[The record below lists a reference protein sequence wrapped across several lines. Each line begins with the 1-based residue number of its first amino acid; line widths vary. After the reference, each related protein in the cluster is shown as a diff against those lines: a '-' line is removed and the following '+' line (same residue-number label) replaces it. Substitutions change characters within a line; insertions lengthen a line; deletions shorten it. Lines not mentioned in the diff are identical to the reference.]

1 MDKALDCEPLCYKAV
16 EWVVLT
22 KAPVPGLVKTR
33 LIPELGEQG
42 ACDVYEQLLARLQA
56 SLQDVM
62 AAQLELSRLEHSQA
76 ALSQVV
82 LSQVALWIA
91 GDTEHEAFK
100 SWSSFATFYQQP
112 AQGGLNNKEA
122 DLGERMAM
130 AVQSSLARGCIPIL
144 IGVDVPDLNEAYL
157 THCLQQIIK
166 HDLVISPA
174 EDGGYGL
181 LGMKQF
187 YPQLFAKKCWGT
199 DSVFADTLTDIQ
211 RLEINASYLPQVWDV
226 DEVADVER
234 FRLIQS

>member
-1 MDKALDCEPLCYKAV
+1 MDNKAIYERTV

-22 KAPVPGLVKTR
+22 KAPVAGLVKTR

-62 AAQLELSRLEHSQA
+62 AAQVA
-76 ALSQVV
+76 

-91 GDTEHEAFK
+91 GDIEHEAFK

-144 IGVDVPDLNEAYL
+144 IGVDVPGLDEAYL

>member
-1 MDKALDCEPLCYKAV
+1 MDKALDCEAIYYKTV

-22 KAPVPGLVKTR
+22 KAPVAGLVKTR

-62 AAQLELSRLEHSQA
+62 AAQVA
-76 ALSQVV
+76 

-91 GDTEHEAFK
+91 GDIEHEAFK

-144 IGVDVPDLNEAYL
+144 IGVDVPDLDEAYL

-187 YPQLFAKKCWGT
+187 YPELFANKCWGT
-199 DSVFADTLTDIQ
+199 DSVFKDTLTDIQ
-211 RLEINASYLPQVWDV
+211 RLEIKASYLHQVWDV